1 MKTSRIDH
9 RALAATG
16 LRAALAALAL
26 SAGIGHAQPG
36 PGPGS
41 GPPPTPPAEA
51 LAACKSLAAG
61 KACSFSAPSGAVQGS
76 CWAPEGKPLA
86 CRPTGAGGPAGAPP
100 GGTPPTANK

>member
-1 MKTSRIDH
+1 MKTSRIEH
-9 RALAATG
+9 RALAATW

-26 SAGIGHAQPG
+26 NASIGHAQQG

-41 GPPPTPPAEA
+41 SPPPAPPAEA

-61 KACSFSAPSGAVQGS
+61 KACSFSAPSGTVQGS

-86 CRPTGAGGPAGAPP
+86 CRPTGAGAPP
-100 GGTPPTANK
+100 GGSPPAANK